1 MTKLLKRKNYSLLD
15 NKGYIAGS
23 FNNLESREIFSL
35 VLYGTAYKNGS
46 VLFTDKCNMRNK
58 VISVKNRVYGKT
70 AETVGFTGD
79 NTIISLR
86 NSLKSIGVS
95 FVTDKVNNINI
106 FIQKKML
113 ANLRKS

>member
-1 MTKLLKRKNYSLLD
+1 MTKLLKIKSYSLLD
-15 NKGYIAGS
+15 NKGHIAGS

-35 VLYGTAYKNGS
+35 VLYGTVYKSGS
-46 VLFTDKCNMRNK
+46 ILNNDKSNMVNK
-58 VISVKNRVYGKT
+58 AISVKNRVYGKT